1 MAKLHPFKAV
11 RPTRDKAHLVATR
24 PLASYKE
31 HILKAK
37 LEQNPYTFIH
47 IIHPEVNKAF
57 KTKPNSL
64 ERFQAVKKRFHEF
77 EDEGVIFQDQE
88 ATIYVYRQ
96 TTPTNEFTGIVA
108 GASIA
113 EYDAGLIKKH
123 EATLTSREEMFTN
136 YLDIVGFNAEP
147 VLLSHEPSDAI
158 EAFIADATTPRP
170 EYEFS
175 TTDRIKHELW
185 VLSPEQT
192 AEIQRL
198 FDALPA
204 LYIADGH
211 HRSASS
217 ARLAE
222 KYRKAGIALQNP
234 QYFLAFLIDER
245 RMQILEFNR
254 LVKTLNG
261 HTTDSFLTTLGS
273 LFEVKPLTIGR
284 NPKKEHEMTC
294 FLKGKWYSLTA
305 KPEICSSKDPVKS
318 LDAQILTDQV
328 LTPILGI
335 RDLKTDSNI
344 AFMSGAEGLSAIEDA
359 VNKGQAEVGFVL
371 YPVSME
377 QVKAVADHELIMPPK
392 STWVEPKIRSGLT
405 IYMINE

>member
-1 MAKLHPFKAV
+1 MAELHPFKAA

-24 PLASYKE
+24 PLASYKK

-57 KTKPNSL
+57 KTKPNSI
-64 ERFQAVKKRFHEF
+64 ERFQAVKKRFYEF
-77 EDEGVIFQDQE
+77 EEEGIIFRDPE
-88 ATIYVYRQ
+88 PCIYIYRQ
-96 TTPTNEFTGIVA
+96 TTATNEFTGVVA

-113 EYDAGLIKKH
+113 EYEADLIKKH
-123 EATLTSREEMFTN
+123 EATLTTRETMFTN

-158 EAFIADATTPRP
+158 ETFLKNNTTLRP

-175 TTDRIKHELW
+175 TTDCVKHELW

-192 AEIQRL
+192 AEIQLL
-198 FDALPA
+198 FETIPA

-222 KYRKAGIALQNP
+222 RYRQEGNPLVNP
-234 QYFLAFLIDER
+234 QFFLAFLIDER
-245 RMQILEFNR
+245 RMKILEFNR

-261 HTTDSFLTTLGS
+261 HTPEAFLAS
-273 LFEVKPLTIGR
+273 LDPFFELVPLDKGR
-284 NPKKEHEMTC
+284 NPKVEHEMTC
-294 FLKGKWYSLTA
+294 YLKGQWYSLLA
-305 KPEICSSKDPVKS
+305 KPAICSSKDPVRS
-318 LDAQILTDQV
+318 LDAQILTDVV

-335 RDLKTDSNI
+335 EDLKTDQNI
-344 AFMSGAEGLSAIEDA
+344 AFVSGAEGLEAIEDA
-359 VNKGQAEVGFVL
+359 VDKGTAEAGFVL
-371 YPVSME
+371 FPIRME
-377 QVKAVADHELIMPPK
+377 QVKAVANNQLIMPPK

>member
-1 MAKLHPFKAV
+1 MADIHPFKAV

-24 PLASYKE
+24 PLAAYKK

-47 IIHPEVNKAF
+47 IIHPEVDKTS
-57 KTKPNSL
+57 KTKQGSP
-64 ERFQAVKKRFHEF
+64 ERFMAVRKRFDEF
-77 EDEGVIFQDQE
+77 AKEGVIFQDKVP
-88 ATIYVYRQ
+88 AIYIYRQ
-96 TTPTNEFTGIVA
+96 TKDGHEFTGVIA

-113 EYDAGLIKKH
+113 EYEADLIKKH
-123 EATLTSREEMFTN
+123 EATLTSREAMFTR
-136 YLDIVGFNAEP
+136 YLEIVGFNAEP

-158 EAFIADATTPRP
+158 EAFLQASTQARP

-175 TTDRIKHELW
+175 TTDCIKHELW
-185 VLSPEQT
+185 VLDPQQT
-192 AEIQRL
+192 ATIQHL
-198 FDALPA
+198 FESIPS

-222 KYRKAGIALQNP
+222 KMAGSPYRNP
-234 QYFLAFLIDER
+234 DYFLAFLIDER

-261 HTTDSFLTTLGS
+261 HTTDSFLNALS
-273 LFEVKPLTIGR
+273 ASFDVSPLSEGR
-284 NPKKEHEMTC
+284 NPKQEHEMTC
-294 FLKGKWYSLTA
+294 YLKGNWYSLVG
-305 KPEICSSKDPVKS
+305 KPIITSSTDPVKS
-318 LDAQILTDQV
+318 LDAQILTDV
-328 LTPILGI
+328 ILTPILGI
-335 RDLKTDSNI
+335 ADLKTDHNI
-344 AFMSGAEGLSAIEDA
+344 SFVSGAEGLDAIRDA
-359 VNKGQAEVGFVL
+359 VDKGTAEVGFVL
-371 YPVSME
+371 FPIRME
-377 QVKAVADHELIMPPK
+377 QVKAVADHQLIMPPK

>member
-1 MAKLHPFKAV
+1 MAELHPFKAA

-24 PLASYKE
+24 PLASYKT
-31 HILKAK
+31 HILRAK
-37 LEQNPYTFIH
+37 LEHNPYTFIH

-57 KTKPNSL
+57 KTKPNSA
-64 ERFQAVKKRFHEF
+64 ERFEAVKKRFHEF
-77 EDEGVIFQDQE
+77 EAEGTIFRDPE
-88 ATIYVYRQ
+88 PCIYIYRQ
-96 TTPTNEFTGIVA
+96 TTATGVFTGVVA

-113 EYDAGLIKKH
+113 EYEADLIKKH
-123 EATLTSREEMFTN
+123 EATLTSREAMFTK

-158 EAFIADATTPRP
+158 EDFLKNNTTDRP

-175 TTDRIKHELW
+175 TTDCVKHELW

-192 AEIQRL
+192 AHIQQL
-198 FDALPA
+198 FRAIPA

-222 KYRKAGIALQNP
+222 RYRREGSTLVNP
-234 QYFLAFLIDER
+234 QFFLAFLIDER
-245 RMQILEFNR
+245 RMKILEFNR

-261 HTTDSFLTTLGS
+261 HTPESLLEKLSDSFDITS
-273 LFEVKPLTIGR
+273 LDKGR
-284 NPKKEHEMTC
+284 NPQQEHEITC
-294 FLKGKWYSLTA
+294 CLKGKWYSLIC
-305 KPEICSSKDPVKS
+305 KPAIASSHHPVQS
-318 LDAQILTDQV
+318 LDAQILTDVV

-335 RDLKTDSNI
+335 QDLKTDENI
-344 AFMSGAEGLSAIEDA
+344 AFVSGAEGLEAVEKAID
-359 VNKGQAEVGFVL
+359 KGKAEAGFVL
-371 YPVSME
+371 FPIHME
-377 QVKAVADHELIMPPK
+377 QVKAVADNQLIMPPK

>member
-1 MAKLHPFKAV
+1 MAELHPFKAV

-24 PLASYKE
+24 PLASYKK

-37 LEQNPYTFIH
+37 LEENPYTFIH

-57 KTKPNSL
+57 KTKSTAK
-64 ERFQAVKKRFHEF
+64 ERFQVVRQQFDTF
-77 EDEGVIFQDQE
+77 EKEGVLFQDQE
-88 ATIYVYRQ
+88 PCIYIYRQ
-96 TTPTNEFTGIVA
+96 TTATNEFTGVVA

-113 EYDAGLIKKH
+113 EYEADLIKKH
-123 EATLTSREEMFTN
+123 EATLTTREEMFTN
-136 YLDIVGFNAEP
+136 YLNIVGFNAEP

-158 EAFIADATTPRP
+158 EAFLKEASQARP

-175 TTDRIKHELW
+175 TTDCVKHELW
-185 VLSPEQT
+185 VLSPKQT
-192 AEIQRL
+192 KQIQQL
-198 FDALPA
+198 FAAIPS

-222 KYRKAGIALQNP
+222 KYRDSGNPLVNP
-234 QYFLAFLIDER
+234 QFFLAFLIDER
-245 RMQILEFNR
+245 RMKILEFNR

-261 HTTDSFLTTLGS
+261 HTPESFLETLKE
-273 LFEVKPLTIGR
+273 LFEIKELNSGR
-284 NPKKEHEMTC
+284 NPVQEHELTC
-294 FLKGKWYSLTA
+294 YLKGKWYSMVGKLS
-305 KPEICSSKDPVKS
+305 ICASKDPVKS
-318 LDAQILTDQV
+318 LDAQILTDYV

-335 RDLKTDSNI
+335 QDLKTDQNI
-344 AFMSGAEGLSAIEDA
+344 AFVSGAEGLKAIEEA
-359 VNKGQAEVGFVL
+359 VDKGTAEAGFVL
-371 YPVSME
+371 YPIRME
-377 QVKAVADHELIMPPK
+377 QVKAVADNQLIMPPK

>member
-1 MAKLHPFKAV
+1 MAEIHPFKAV

-24 PLASYKE
+24 PLASYKK
-31 HILKAK
+31 HILRAK

-47 IIHPEVNKAF
+47 IIHPEVDKTS
-57 KTKPNSL
+57 KTKPNSR
-64 ERFQAVKKRFHEF
+64 ERFLSVKQRFEAF
-77 EDEGVIFQDQE
+77 KEEGVIFQDE
-88 ATIYVYRQ
+88 VPAIYIYRQ
-96 TTPTNEFTGIVA
+96 TKRDGHEFTGVIA

-113 EYDAGLIKKH
+113 EYEADKIKKH
-123 EATLTSREEMFTN
+123 EATITSREEMFTN
-136 YLDIVGFNAEP
+136 YLEIVGFNAEP

-158 EAFIADATTPRP
+158 EDFLKNCTKARP

-175 TTDRIKHELW
+175 TTDCIKHELW
-185 VLSPEQT
+185 VLDPEQT
-192 AEIQRL
+192 KTVQEL
-198 FDALPA
+198 FAAIPS

-222 KYRKAGIALQNP
+222 KMKGSPYRNP
-234 QYFLAFLIDER
+234 DFFLAFLIDER

-261 HTTDSFLTTLGS
+261 HTTDSFLKALSDSFKVSPLG
-273 LFEVKPLTIGR
+273 EAR
-284 NPKKEHEMTC
+284 NPQHEHEITC
-294 FLKGKWYSLTA
+294 CLKGSWYSLVCKEHIA
-305 KPEICSSKDPVKS
+305 SSSDPVKS
-318 LDAQILTDQV
+318 LDAQILTDAI

-335 RDLKTDSNI
+335 QDLKTDQNI
-344 AFMSGAEGLSAIEDA
+344 AFVSGADGLTAIQRA
-359 VNKGQAEVGFVL
+359 VDRGLAEAGFVL

-377 QVKAVADHELIMPPK
+377 QVKAVADHQLIMPPK

>member
-1 MAKLHPFKAV
+1 MADIHPFKAV

-24 PLASYKE
+24 PLAAYKK

-47 IIHPEVNKAF
+47 IIHPEVDKTS
-57 KTKPNSL
+57 KTKNGSP
-64 ERFQAVKKRFHEF
+64 ERFRAVRKRFDEF
-77 EDEGVIFQDQE
+77 EQEGVIFQDPE
-88 ATIYVYRQ
+88 PAIYIYRQ
-96 TTPTNEFTGIVA
+96 TKDNHEFTGVIA

-113 EYDAGLIKKH
+113 EYEADLIKKH

-136 YLDIVGFNAEP
+136 YLEIVGFNAEP

-158 EAFIADATTPRP
+158 EAFLQTCTQARP
-170 EYEFS
+170 EYEFC
-175 TTDRIKHELW
+175 TTDCIKHELW
-185 VLSPEQT
+185 VLDPAQT
-192 AEIQRL
+192 ADIQQL
-198 FDALPA
+198 FRDIPS

-222 KYRKAGIALQNP
+222 KMAGSPYRNP
-234 QYFLAFLIDER
+234 DYFLAFLIDER

-261 HTTDSFLTTLGS
+261 HTTDSFLAALRTS
-273 LFEVKPLTIGR
+273 FEVTPLSEGR
-284 NPKKEHEMTC
+284 NPKREHEITC
-294 FLKGKWYSLTA
+294 YLKGQWYSLIGKAAIT
-305 KPEICSSKDPVKS
+305 SSTDPVKS
-318 LDAQILTDQV
+318 LDAQILTDV
-328 LTPILGI
+328 ILTPILGI
-335 RDLKTDSNI
+335 ADLKTDHAIS
-344 AFMSGAEGLSAIEDA
+344 FVSGAEGLNAIRDA
-359 VNKGQAEVGFVL
+359 VDKGQAEVGFVL
-371 YPVSME
+371 YPIRME
-377 QVKAVADHELIMPPK
+377 QVKAVADHQLIMPPK